1 VLLSNEAPIGIT
13 ESRSC
18 LTPLSSPIRLGARNG
33 AEHGAIAEFQRLQW
47 MQTDMSIALAA
58 GAGQPVAH
66 RSPTLSAVANG
77 ALTAGEA
84 IVRVDTV

>member
-1 VLLSNEAPIGIT
+1 
-13 ESRSC
+13 
-18 LTPLSSPIRLGARNG
+18 LSSPIRLRAHNG

-66 RSPTLSAVANG
+66 RSATLGAVANE
-77 ALTAGEA
+77 ALNCFTNFNKCRTSCWRCVASEPA
-84 IVRVDTV
+84 IVRLLEAVQ